1 MPKVLG
7 QDTQGEVHA
16 SFAAHR
22 IARIKFSNIE
32 KGYEN
37 KIIHVTLF

>member
-1 MPKVLG
+1 MRKVLG
-7 QDTQGEVHA
+7 QDAQGEVHA

-22 IARIKFSNIE
+22 IARIKFSSIE

>member
-1 MPKVLG
+1 MRKVLG

-22 IARIKFSNIE
+22 IARSLAVLK
-32 KGYEN
+32 KDT
-37 KIIHVTLF
+37 KIRSSM